1 MKANRNNKA
10 VSPIRIIFLI
20 LPAFI
25 MTMGKASGQLI
36 EVKSW
41 TGTYPDMNG
50 SYPLTF
56 IALKGE
62 VLPIPHF
69 FVRYYPTHNY
79 KDLIAMD
86 VVDATE
92 IAGKLRTDIL
102 KSIFK
107 IMEKSLMEGRF
118 LETTGIKI
126 NTVGQKA
133 IAEKIFNARFDQLE
147 DIWKIAEGF
156 IRLYQKISRFEGKD
170 VSKEIKRIF
179 RKETNELFIR
189 FLLVNLMESEHAQKL
204 DSFSEISRELTRLT
218 GETDYTLRKIWFFQN
233 PMGETVQNNY
243 TFLIR

>member
-1 MKANRNNKA
+1 MKTYQNIKA
-10 VSPIRIIFLI
+10 VPSIRIILI
-20 LPAFI
+20 MLLAFSI
-25 MTMGKASGQLI
+25 HSNNTSAQLI

-62 VLPIPHF
+62 VIPIPHF

-79 KDLIAMD
+79 KDQMATD

-126 NTVGQKA
+126 NTVEKKA

-147 DIWKIAEGF
+147 DIWQITEGF
-156 IRLYQKISRFEGKD
+156 IRLYQKISRFDGED
-170 VSKEIKRIF
+170 ASIEIKRIF
-179 RKETNELFIR
+179 KKETNELFIR
-189 FLLVNLMESEHAQKL
+189 FLLVNLMESGHAQKL

-218 GETDYTLRKIWFFQN
+218 GETDYTFKKVQFFEYPQEKT
-233 PMGETVQNNY
+233 PFASY
-243 TFLIR
+243 TFLTR

>member
-1 MKANRNNKA
+1 MLLAFSIHSNN
-10 VSPIRIIFLI
+10 
-20 LPAFI
+20 
-25 MTMGKASGQLI
+25 ASAQLI

-56 IALKGE
+56 IAFKGE

-79 KDLIAMD
+79 KDQMATD

-126 NTVGQKA
+126 NTVEQKA

-147 DIWKIAEGF
+147 DIWQITEGF
-156 IRLYQKISRFEGKD
+156 IRLYQKIARFEGED

-179 RKETNELFIR
+179 KKETNELFIR
-189 FLLVNLMESEHAQKL
+189 FLLVNLMESGHAQKL

-218 GETDYTLRKIWFFQN
+218 GETDYTLRKLWFFQN
-233 PMGETVQNNY
+233 PMGETVHNNY
-243 TFLIR
+243 TFLTR

>member
-1 MKANRNNKA
+1 MKTNRNIYT
-10 VSPIRIIFLI
+10 VLPIRIIFLI
-20 LPAFI
+20 LLSFI
-25 MTMGKASGQLI
+25 VTMDKASGQLI

-56 IALKGE
+56 IAFKGE

-69 FVRYYPTHNY
+69 FFRYYPTHNY
-79 KDLIAMD
+79 KDQMATD

-107 IMEKSLMEGRF
+107 IMEKSLMEVRF

-126 NTVGQKA
+126 NTVEQKA
-133 IAEKIFNARFDQLE
+133 IAEKIFNARFDQLK
-147 DIWKIAEGF
+147 DIWQITEGF
-156 IRLYQKISRFEGKD
+156 IRLYQKISRFEGED

-179 RKETNELFIR
+179 KNETNELFIR
-189 FLLVNLMESEHAQKL
+189 FLLVNLMESGHAQKL
-204 DSFSEISRELTRLT
+204 DSFSEISRELTQLT
-218 GETDYTLRKIWFFQN
+218 GEIDYSLRKLLFFQN

-243 TFLIR
+243 TFLTR

>member
-1 MKANRNNKA
+1 MKTYQNIKA
-10 VSPIRIIFLI
+10 HSIRIILVM
-20 LPAFI
+20 LLAFNI
-25 MTMGKASGQLI
+25 HSNNAGAQLI

-50 SYPLTF
+50 SYPMTF

-79 KDLIAMD
+79 KDLIAMG

-107 IMEKSLMEGRF
+107 IMEKSLVEGRS

-126 NTVGQKA
+126 NTVEQKA
-133 IAEKIFNARFDQLE
+133 IAEKIFNARLDQLE
-147 DIWKIAEGF
+147 DIWKITEGF
-156 IRLYQKISRFEGKD
+156 IRLYQKIARFEGGD
-170 VSKEIKRIF
+170 ATKEIKRIF
-179 RKETNELFIR
+179 RKETNELFAR
-189 FLLVNLMESEHAQKL
+189 FLLVNLLESGHAQKL
-204 DSFSEISRELTRLT
+204 DSFSEISRELYRLT
-218 GETDYTLRKIWFFQN
+218 GETDYTFKKVQFFEFAQE
-233 PMGETVQNNY
+233 ETPFAGY
-243 TFLIR
+243 TFLTR

>member
-1 MKANRNNKA
+1 MKTYHIIKIIPA
-10 VSPIRIIFLI
+10 VRIFLFF
-20 LPAFI
+20 LL
-25 MTMGKASGQLI
+25 TLCLTTDKASGQLI

-56 IALKGE
+56 IAFKGE
-62 VLPIPHF
+62 LIPIPHF

-79 KDLIAMD
+79 KDLIAMN
-86 VVDATE
+86 VIDATE

-126 NTVGQKA
+126 NTTEQKA
-133 IAEKIFNARFDQLE
+133 IAKKIFNARFDQLE
-147 DIWKIAEGF
+147 DIWQITEGF
-156 IRLYQKISRFEGKD
+156 IRLYQKISRFDED
-170 VSKEIKRIF
+170 TAPKEIKRIF
-179 RKETNELFIR
+179 RKETDELFIR
-189 FLLVNLMESEHAQKL
+189 FLLVNLMESGHAQKI

-218 GETDYTLRKIWFFQN
+218 GETDYTFKKVRFFEYAQE
-233 PMGETVQNNY
+233 ETPFASY
-243 TFLIR
+243 TFLTR

>member
-1 MKANRNNKA
+1 MKIYRNIKA
-10 VSPIRIIFLI
+10 VHPIRIIFLI

-25 MTMGKASGQLI
+25 VTMDKANGQLF

-56 IALKGE
+56 IAFKGE
-62 VLPIPHF
+62 VIPIPHF

-79 KDLIAMD
+79 KDQMAIDA
-86 VVDATE
+86 VDATE

-107 IMEKSLMEGRF
+107 IMENSLMEGRF

-126 NTVGQKA
+126 NITEQKA

-147 DIWKIAEGF
+147 DIWQITEGF
-156 IRLYQKISRFEGKD
+156 IRLYQKISRFDED
-170 VSKEIKRIF
+170 TAPKEIKRIF
-179 RKETNELFIR
+179 KKETDDLFLR
-189 FLLVNLMESEHAQKL
+189 FLLVNLMESGHAQKI

-218 GETDYTLRKIWFFQN
+218 GETDYTFKKVLFFEYAQEES
-233 PMGETVQNNY
+233 PFAGY
-243 TFLIR
+243 TFLTR

>member
-1 MKANRNNKA
+1 MKTYRIIKIIPA
-10 VSPIRIIFLI
+10 VRIIFLI
-20 LPAFI
+20 L
-25 MTMGKASGQLI
+25 MTLGVTINKANGQLF

-56 IALKGE
+56 IAFKGE
-62 VLPIPHF
+62 VIPIPHF

-79 KDLIAMD
+79 KDQMATD
-86 VVDATE
+86 AVDATE

-107 IMEKSLMEGRF
+107 IMENSLMEGRF

-126 NTVGQKA
+126 NTTEQKA
-133 IAEKIFNARFDQLE
+133 ITEKIFNARFDKLE
-147 DIWKIAEGF
+147 DIWQITEGF
-156 IRLYQKISRFEGKD
+156 IRLYQKISRFDED
-170 VSKEIKRIF
+170 TAPKEIKRIF
-179 RKETNELFIR
+179 KKETNELFIR
-189 FLLVNLMESEHAQKL
+189 FLLVNLMESGHAQKL

-233 PMGETVQNNY
+233 PMGETAYNNY
-243 TFLIR
+243 TFLTR